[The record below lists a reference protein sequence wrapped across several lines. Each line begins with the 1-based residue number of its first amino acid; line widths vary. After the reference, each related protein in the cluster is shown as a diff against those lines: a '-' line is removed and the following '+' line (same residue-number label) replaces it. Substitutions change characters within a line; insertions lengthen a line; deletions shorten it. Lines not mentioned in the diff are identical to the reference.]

1 MRSGF
6 RQSMAWLH
14 TWTGI
19 VVSWIL
25 YFIFVTGTLG
35 YFDSEIDAWMKP
47 ELPRNTA
54 SVQTALH
61 SAQQHLTLYGQDA
74 KDWRIYLPISRTE
87 PHLFLGYQQKNAEG
101 KLVRTSLQIDA
112 ATGEVL
118 KSRATGGGQT
128 LYRMHYR
135 LHYIPTKLAYY
146 FVGVFTLFMLL
157 GLITGIMV
165 HKKIFKEFFT
175 FRVNKGATSWLD
187 GHNLMSVMSLPFH
200 LMITYSGLVMFTFTY
215 VPFVFNASYGFGDE
229 GKKQFFDEYYKN
241 SAPTEALGKTATMLP
256 LTELYHNA
264 SVYLERQGN
273 EQANYAIRI
282 YHPNDV
288 NSVAVFSPELS
299 DASNDGSKLVMSAI
313 SGEVLSYQPHYSGVR
328 RVHSV
333 LLELHEGI
341 FANLPIRWLYFL
353 SGLTGCVMIAS
364 GMVLWTK
371 KRRTKALNNPQ
382 GVPFSFKLTEG
393 LNIGTIVGLPAA
405 VAVYFLANRL
415 LPLGL
420 DARAQWEVH
429 CFFITWL
436 MFLVHGM
443 RLTWQ
448 SKSQIAWYQQWLC
461 ASVLF
466 LLVPVINGI
475 TTSRGLVASTLNA
488 DWVYVAFDLTNL
500 SAALVCL
507 FIANKVKGAA
517 EQMPRAQPDK
527 FNSEVTT

>member
-1 MRSGF
+1 MKSGF

-25 YFIFVTGTLG
+25 YFMFVTGTLG

-54 SVQTALH
+54 TVQTALR
-61 SAQQHLTLYGQDA
+61 SAQQHLEHHGQDA

-87 PHLFLGYQQKNAEG
+87 PHLLLGYQQKNAEG
-101 KLVRTSLQIDA
+101 QLVRVRQQIDA
-112 ATGEVL
+112 ATAEVL
-118 KSRATGGGQT
+118 QSRATGGGQT

-135 LHYIPTKLAYY
+135 LHYIPTRLAYY

-157 GLITGIMV
+157 GLLTGIVV

-175 FRVNKGATSWLD
+175 FRANKGASSWLD

-200 LMITYSGLVMFTFTY
+200 LMITYTGLVMFTFTY
-215 VPFVFNASYGFGDE
+215 MPFVLNASYGFGEE
-229 GKKQFFDEYYKN
+229 GKKQFFDAYYKN
-241 SAPTEALGKTATMLP
+241 AAPTEASGKPATMLP
-256 LTELYHNA
+256 LTQLYQNA

-273 EQANYAIRI
+273 AQANYAIRI

-313 SGEVLSYQPHYSGVR
+313 SGDVLSYQPHYSGVR
-328 RVHSV
+328 RVQSV

-341 FANLPIRWLYFL
+341 FANLATRWLYFL
-353 SGLTGCVMIAS
+353 SGGMGCVMIAT

-382 GVPFSFKLTEG
+382 GMPFSFKLTEG

-420 DARAQWEVH
+420 EARAQWEIH

-436 MFLVHGM
+436 MFLLHGM
-443 RLTWQ
+443 RLTWL
-448 SKSQIAWYQQWLC
+448 SRSHKAWYQQWLC
-461 ASVLF
+461 TSVLF
-466 LLVPVINGI
+466 LLVPMINGI
-475 TTSRGLVASTLNA
+475 TTQRGLVASMLNA
-488 DWVYVAFDLTNL
+488 DWVYVTFDITNL
-500 SAALVCL
+500 AAGLVCL
-507 FIANKVKGAA
+507 FIAQKVKSTSKQVLPVQRG
-517 EQMPRAQPDK
+517 K
-527 FNSEVTT
+527 LHSELTP